1 MEKQVIN
8 YLKNQDIY
16 FVVAGNGKTH
26 IKNSNST
33 IDVVSNNHQESHTHM
48 CYCLGLDDLENEVVC
63 FISNDTNVFNV
74 MLGNYERLNSL
85 TLLISWS
92 NEKWI
97 HLTKVY
103 EQLGTKKAKALFAFT
118 ASATATLLRRLPES
132 PKTHGQ
138 NRFLNSILDVFEA
151 FESLRRHVNTK
162 IMHNLEVLTAKV
174 CSKKSLKGN
183 DLAELRW
190 RRRRKILKMASRKI
204 ESRRNQ
210 YLKKYL
216 HLMKHSNSM

>member
-33 IDVVSNNHQESHTHM
+33 TDVVSNNHQESHTHM

-103 EQLGTKKAKALFAFT
+103 EQLGTKKPKALFAFT
-118 ASATATLLRRLPES
+118 ASATATLLRSLPES
-132 PKTHGQ
+132 PKIHGQ
-138 NRFLNSILDVFEA
+138 NRFLNSILDVFKA
-151 FESLRRHVNTK
+151 FESLRRHVTTK

-183 DLAELRW
+183 DLAELCW
-190 RRRRKILKMASRKI
+190 RRRKILKMASRKI

-210 YLKKYL
+210 HLKKYL

>member
-33 IDVVSNNHQESHTHM
+33 TDVVSNNHQESHTHM

-103 EQLGTKKAKALFAFT
+103 EQLGTKKPKALFAFT
-118 ASATATLLRRLPES
+118 ASATATLLRSLPES
-132 PKTHGQ
+132 PKIHGQ
-138 NRFLNSILDVFEA
+138 NRFLNSILDVFKA
-151 FESLRRHVNTK
+151 FESLRRNVNTK

>member
-1 MEKQVIN
+1 MEKKVIN

-92 NEKWI
+92 NKKWI

-103 EQLGTKKAKALFAFT
+103 EQLGTKKPKALFAFT

-183 DLAELRW
+183 DLAELCW
-190 RRRRKILKMASRKI
+190 RRRKILKMASRKI